1 MSQKMVTEE
10 SEVAELMSEM
20 GSKLIGLKNVNNES
34 KKSKKVEKSNK
45 I

>member
-20 GSKLIGLKNVNNES
+20 GSKLIGLKNES